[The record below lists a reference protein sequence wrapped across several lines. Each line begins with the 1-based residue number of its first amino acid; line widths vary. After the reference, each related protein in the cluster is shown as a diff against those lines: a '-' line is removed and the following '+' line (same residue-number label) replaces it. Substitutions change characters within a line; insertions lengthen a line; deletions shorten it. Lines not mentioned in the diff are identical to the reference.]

1 MNEMPDIEYTA
12 LVKRKGEIVAA
23 LASLRRG
30 YISRKT
36 INGKKYRY
44 LQIRANGKM
53 VSIYLKSDEADRV
66 AAELAERKTMEA
78 ELPKIVARMTELEQA
93 AKLIGRGADR
103 RLMLLN
109 ISMGMDAMDAEQKKR
124 SISFA
129 DAMNAIEGVPVSEQ
143 TAKDIAD
150 WQNGK
155 KTYLAVFETV
165 LKRYGFPT
173 EE

>member
-1 MNEMPDIEYTA
+1 MDEMPDTEYAA
-12 LVKRKGEIVAA
+12 LVKRKGEIDAA
-23 LASLRRG
+23 LASLPRG

-36 INGKKYRY
+36 INGKEYRY
-44 LQIRANGKM
+44 LQTRINGKM
-53 VSIYLKSDEADRV
+53 VSTYLKGDEADRV
-66 AAELAERKTMEA
+66 AAGLAERKTMEA
-78 ELPKIVARMTELEQA
+78 ELPKIVTRMKELEQA
-93 AKLIGRGADR
+93 ARLIGRGADR

-155 KTYLAVFETV
+155 KPYLTVFETV
-165 LKRYGFPT
+165 LKRYGFPVGV
-173 EE
+173 